1 MLYRTKNNG
10 VEEEKTLNTDY
21 QGVPYYETFHQEDV
35 RLRPWGFRPWG
46 FRPWGFR
53 PWGFGFGPFLGGFA
67 GGLATSALLGPAF
80 YGGYGFPYGYG
91 FFW

>member
-1 MLYRTKNNG
+1 M
-10 VEEEKTLNTDY
+10 NTGY
-21 QGVPYYETFHQEDV
+21 QGVPYYETLNHEDV
-35 RLRPWGFRPWG
+35 RLRPWG

-67 GGLATSALLGPAF
+67 GGLATSALLGPAL

-91 FFW
+91 YGYFW

>member
-1 MLYRTKNNG
+1 M
-10 VEEEKTLNTDY
+10 NTGY
-21 QGVPYYETFHQEDV
+21 QEVPYYETLNHEDV
-35 RLRPWGFRPWG
+35 RLRPWGFGGFG

-80 YGGYGFPYGYG
+80 YGGYGFPYGGYG
-91 FFW
+91 YFW